1 VREVGETV
9 TGGIYAELAKAKW
22 RLRQAKRDNDQ
33 AEIDRLTDEVDVIME
48 VIFERWAEL

>member
-1 VREVGETV
+1 M